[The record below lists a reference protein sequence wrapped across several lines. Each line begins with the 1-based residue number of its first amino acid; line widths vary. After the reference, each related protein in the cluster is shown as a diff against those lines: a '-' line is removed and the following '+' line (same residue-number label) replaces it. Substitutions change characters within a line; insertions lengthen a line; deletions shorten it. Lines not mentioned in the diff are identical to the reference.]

1 MVARGIQIYE
11 YYLFLSYQISAG
23 YLLSLQL
30 EGCGGA
36 GVQVWGYPE
45 SGVVEVTQQQG
56 LLRNYVAEPSLN
68 S

>member
-1 MVARGIQIYE
+1 MNSIY
-11 YYLFLSYQISAG
+11 LSYYVSAG

-45 SGVVEVTQQQG
+45 SGVVEVTWTKW
-56 LLRNYVAEPSLN
+56 LLRDYVAEPSLN

>member
-1 MVARGIQIYE
+1 MNTIY
-11 YYLFLSYQISAG
+11 LSYYVSAG

-45 SGVVEVTQQQG
+45 SGVVEVT
-56 LLRNYVAEPSLN
+56 
-68 S
+68 